1 MKRLFMLLA
10 AAAVIIPSADVKA
23 MNFSKVPSRSE
34 LKVDRSHRAVKKQA
48 DAPITPIITKPEG
61 ETLLYNKTSFGT
73 FVMGNSLYMYTEDF
87 PAEVTWGKDGDVY
100 FKNLVSVFPDDY
112 YLKGKLEGNTIT
124 MPCNQTIEYI
134 EEDDYGINFGVFK
147 TEISVENGVE
157 MIDFEYAPEIENIS
171 FTVEEDGSMKM
182 VLPGQPFDG
191 ENVPEYI
198 VGFYYTDDYSFL
210 GYSDFFQ
217 EYTKL
222 ALQQVRIPE
231 GADVKQYVYID
242 DYNYAS
248 IVDVAFVGDDLYI
261 RGLSSMLPEGTI
273 KAKVDGNKAF
283 VAQDQ
288 YLGVYYDMYYIFTKV
303 LYANPDYDEEN
314 PDSGDPVIFAP
325 SDAAFELNIDSDG
338 KTIYADR
345 EDVYLSFHCDA
356 EDFLNSLGFFDVFTL
371 TYQESFAGIPANPVS
386 LEYHTEW
393 ASQQGFNDFFF
404 TLSNFSTEGT
414 LLDVEKL
421 YYKVFVNGE
430 PMAFREHEQENLLDQ
445 DVTVYSG
452 VPVEVELLPYLFN
465 NNEDIFKFSDN
476 AFDIGIYR
484 EDVETIGVQ
493 AVYYL
498 DDIFT
503 YSDIVTLNV
512 ETGEVTTESSTVSSL
527 EDDGNVVSTEYY
539 TLDGRKVKNPDRGIY
554 IRVDRTSGG
563 MLKVKKEAL

>member
-10 AAAVIIPSADVKA
+10 AAAFIVPSAGAKA
-23 MNFSKVPSRSE
+23 MDFSKLPSRSE
-34 LKVDRSHRAVKKQA
+34 LKIDRSHRAVKKQA
-48 DAPITPIITKPEG
+48 GAPITPIITEPKG
-61 ETLLYNKTSFGT
+61 ETVLYNKTSFGT
-73 FVMGNSLYMYTEDF
+73 FVMGNSMYMYTEDF
-87 PAEVTWGKDGDVY
+87 PAEVTWDKGGDVY

-112 YLKGKLEGNTIT
+112 YLKGALSGNTIT

-134 EEDDYGINFGVFK
+134 EEDGYGINFGVFK
-147 TEISVENGVE
+147 TEIEVENGHEV
-157 MIDFEYAPEIENIS
+157 IDFVYAPEVESIS
-171 FTVEEDGSMKM
+171 FKLDNDGGMKM

-191 ENVPEYI
+191 ENIPEY
-198 VGFYYTDDYSFL
+198 VAGFYYTDDYSFL
-210 GYSDFFQ
+210 GYSDFSQ

-231 GADVKQYVYID
+231 GADVRQYVYID
-242 DYNYAS
+242 SYNYAS

-273 KAKVDGNKAF
+273 KAKVNGNKAV

-288 YLGVYYDMYYIFTKV
+288 YLGIYYDMYYIFTKV
-303 LYANPDYDEEN
+303 LYANPDYDAEN
-314 PDSGDPVIFAP
+314 PDSGDPFIFAP
-325 SDAAFELNIDSDG
+325 SNVEFELNIDSDR
-338 KTIYADR
+338 KTIYADK
-345 EDVYLSFHCDA
+345 EGVYLSFHCDA
-356 EDFLNSLGFFDVFTL
+356 EDFLNSLGFFEVFTL
-371 TYQESFAGIPANPVS
+371 RYQDSFAGTPANPVN
-386 LEYHTEW
+386 LEYNTQW
-393 ASQQGFNDFFF
+393 APMQGFNDFFF
-404 TLSNFSTEGT
+404 TLSNFTEKGN

-430 PMAFREHEQENLLDQ
+430 AIIFHEHEQENLLGQ
-445 DVTVYSG
+445 NATVYYG
-452 VPVEVELLPYLFN
+452 VPVEVQLLPYLFN

-484 EDVETIGVQ
+484 DDVETIGVQ
-493 AVYYL
+493 AVYYF
-498 DDIFT
+498 DDVFT

-512 ETGEVTTESSTVSSL
+512 ETGEVTTDNSGVNSL
-527 EDDGNVVSTEYY
+527 EDDGEIVSTEYY